1 MRYRR
6 FGKTEML
13 LSVFSLG
20 TMRYLESE
28 ENAVS
33 TIFKAIELG
42 INHIETAK
50 GYGKSEQF
58 VGAAFRAGL
67 DKHRD
72 SLNGDASRRLYVT
85 TKIVPTPDADTMR
98 RQIED
103 SLQKMNLDYIDNF
116 DLHGVNTWEHLELLK
131 NPQGCMKAVQEAVDR
146 KLIRHVGFSTHA
158 PLEVILAAIQ
168 TDLFTSVNL
177 HYYYFNQRN
186 EPAVQ
191 LAHEKDMGVFII
203 SPSDKGGMI
212 YKPSAKLKSLC
223 YPFTPIY
230 VNDRFLLSDPRVHT
244 LSLGAAHP
252 QEFAEHQEAWEND
265 APLSE
270 LENEIFACM
279 HRHYVEGLGSDRCS
293 QCYACLPCPEEIN
306 IPEILR
312 LRNLAV
318 AHDMVEFGKY
328 RYAMFGNAGHWFPGE
343 KGDRC
348 TDCGDCLPRCP
359 EKLDIPKLLRDT
371 HDRLYEGEGKRLW
384 D

>member
-20 TMRYLESE
+20 TMRYLQSE
-28 ENAVS
+28 ENAVA

-67 DKHRD
+67 DKQREQI
-72 SLNGDASRRLYVT
+72 YVT
-85 TKIVPTPDADTMR
+85 TKIVPTPDADSMR
-98 RQIED
+98 KQIED
-103 SLQKMNLDYIDNF
+103 SLEKMNLDYIDNF
-116 DLHGVNTWEHLELLK
+116 DLHGINTQEHLELIE
-131 NPQGCMKAVQEAVDR
+131 NPDGCMKAVREAVDR
-146 KLIRHVGFSTHA
+146 KLIRHVGMSTHA
-158 PLEVILAAIQ
+158 PLEIILAAIQ
-168 TDLFTSVNL
+168 TDLFSSVNL

-186 EPAVQ
+186 EAAVK
-191 LAHEKDMGVFII
+191 LAREKDMGVFII
-203 SPSDKGGMI
+203 SPSDKGGMV
-212 YKPSAKLKSLC
+212 YNPSEKLKEFC
-223 YPFTPIY
+223 RPFTPTY
-230 VNDRFLLSDPRVHT
+230 LNDRFLLSDPRVHT
-244 LSLGAAHP
+244 LSLGASHP
-252 QEFAEHQEAWEND
+252 DEFVGHQEVWDND
-265 APLSE
+265 EPLSS
-270 LENEIFACM
+270 LEKERIALMNQQYQES
-279 HRHYVEGLGSDRCS
+279 LGSDRCS
-293 QCYACLPCPEEIN
+293 QCFACLPCPESIN
-306 IPEILR
+306 IPETLR

-318 AHDMVEFGKY
+318 AFDMVDFGKY

-371 HDRLYEGEGKRLW
+371 HSRLYDGNRKRLW